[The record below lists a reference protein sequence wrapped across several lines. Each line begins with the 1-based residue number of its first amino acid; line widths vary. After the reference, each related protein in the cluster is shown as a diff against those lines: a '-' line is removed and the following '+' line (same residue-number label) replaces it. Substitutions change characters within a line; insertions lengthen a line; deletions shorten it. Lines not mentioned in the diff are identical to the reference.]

1 LALIGPKADPDGL
14 LPNGVPEPRPFPLGT
29 IAYGRL
35 FEYLATNY
43 SRACLAKAYSALA
56 LSRFKFASEAILA

>member
-1 LALIGPKADPDGL
+1 LIGPKADPDEL

-35 FEYLATNY
+35 FEY
-43 SRACLAKAYSALA
+43 
-56 LSRFKFASEAILA
+56 ILQRIIQELVLLKLIQL